1 MAPNMPQV
9 PEYHYDA
16 ASVLSLGQREHQE
29 DALAMDFP
37 IGASFG
43 FTVLADGM
51 GGHAAGDVASKIV
64 VTEVFSELMF
74 QSSDVEA
81 MASDIGE
88 VLRNA
93 ALAANDCVRAHVE
106 NNPET
111 DGMGSTLLAPVLVNE
126 NLYWISI
133 GDSPLLLFRGGKL
146 IQLNEDH
153 SMAPQIDLM
162 VAAGAITEDAAANHP
177 DRNCLTSVLF
187 GDEIEAIDCRAEPFA
202 MEDGDILIAASDG
215 LQFLEDAEILA
226 TLKMNLAKP
235 AAEIAKSL
243 LDQLTALDD
252 PAQDNVSFTVIK
264 TKTSAVDALSQLA
277 ADLVRAS
284 ELENEETRLQA
295 VAQDEPET
303 VDFNTAFV
311 ARAAP

>member
-1 MAPNMPQV
+1 MALTMPQV
-9 PEYHYDA
+9 PEFHYDA
-16 ASVLSLGQREHQE
+16 ASVLSLGQRDHQE

-37 IGASFG
+37 IGSSFG

-74 QSSDVEA
+74 QSSDVDA
-81 MASDIGE
+81 MTDDIGM

-93 ALAANDCVRAHVE
+93 ALAANDCVRAHAE

-111 DGMGSTLLAPVLVNE
+111 DGMGSTLLAPVLVNQD
-126 NLYWISI
+126 LFWISI

-146 IQLNEDH
+146 TQLNEDH

-162 VAAGAITEDAAANHP
+162 VAAGAISEDAAANHP

-187 GDEIEAIDCRAEPFA
+187 GDEIESIDCRDEPFT

-215 LQFLEDAEILA
+215 LQFLDNREIVS
-226 TLKMNLAKP
+226 TLKANLSKP
-235 AAEIAKSL
+235 AAVIAKSL
-243 LDQLTALDD
+243 LDQLIALDD
-252 PAQDNVSFTVIK
+252 PAQDNVSYTIIK
-264 TKTSAVDALSQLA
+264 AEAAEVDAISQLA
-277 ADLVRAS
+277 AELVRAA
-284 ELENEETRLQA
+284 EEDDDSALADATA
-295 VAQDEPET
+295 SGTEPSVE
-303 VDFNTAFV
+303 FNSIMA
-311 ARAAP
+311 ARAAQ

>member
-1 MAPNMPQV
+1 MSQV
-9 PEYHYDA
+9 PEFKYDA

-37 IGASFG
+37 IGAPFG

-74 QSSDVEA
+74 QSSDVDA
-81 MASDIGE
+81 MMADIGE

-93 ALAANDCVRAHVE
+93 ALAANDCVRAHAE
-106 NNPET
+106 SNPET

-126 NLYWISI
+126 KLFWISI

-146 IQLNEDH
+146 SQLNEDH

-187 GDEIEAIDCRAEPFA
+187 GDEIEAIDCRDEPFI

-215 LQFLEDAEILA
+215 LQFLDEHEIVS
-226 TLKMNLAKP
+226 TLKQNLSKP
-235 AAEIAKSL
+235 AATIAKSL
-243 LDQLTALDD
+243 LDQLEALDD

-264 TKTSAVDALSQLA
+264 TEAATQDALSQLA
-277 ADLVRAS
+277 AELVRAAEEDDDEAFEEASGRS
-284 ELENEETRLQA
+284 EA
-295 VAQDEPET
+295 EP
-303 VDFNTAFV
+303 VDFGAV
-311 ARAAP
+311 VAARAAP

>member
-1 MAPNMPQV
+1 MPQA
-9 PEYHYDA
+9 PEFQYDA
-16 ASVLSLGQREHQE
+16 ASVLSLGQRDHQE

-37 IGASFG
+37 IGNPFG

-74 QSSDVEA
+74 QSSDVDA
-81 MASDIGE
+81 MAENIGP
-88 VLRNA
+88 VLKNA

-111 DGMGSTLLAPVLVNE
+111 EGMGSTLLAPVIVNE
-126 NLYWISI
+126 KLFWISI
-133 GDSPLLLFRGGKL
+133 GDSPLLLYRDGKL
-146 IQLNEDH
+146 SQLNEDH

-187 GDEIEAIDCRAEPFA
+187 GDEIEAIDCPEEPFIL
-202 MEDGDILIAASDG
+202 EDGDILIAASDG
-215 LQFLEDAEILA
+215 LQFLENSEILF
-226 TLKMNLAKP
+226 TLKQNLSKP
-235 AAEIAKSL
+235 AASIAKSL
-243 LDQLTALDD
+243 LDQLIALDD

-264 TKTSAVDALSQLA
+264 AEAAVADALSQLA
-277 ADLVRAS
+277 AELVRAA
-284 ELENEETRLQA
+284 EA
-295 VAQDEPET
+295 DEDDALTDAAARDEVEP
-303 VDFNTAFV
+303 VDFEAIV
-311 ARAAP
+311 AARAAQ

>member
-1 MAPNMPQV
+1 MSQV
-9 PEYHYDA
+9 PEFQYDA

-37 IGASFG
+37 IGTPFG

-74 QSSDVEA
+74 QSSDVDA
-81 MASDIGE
+81 MAADIGE

-93 ALAANDCVRAHVE
+93 ALAANDCVRAHAE
-106 NNPET
+106 SNPET
-111 DGMGSTLLAPVLVNE
+111 DGMGSTLLAPVLVNDK
-126 NLYWISI
+126 LFWISI

-146 IQLNEDH
+146 SQLNEDH

-187 GDEIEAIDCRAEPFA
+187 GDEIEAIDCREEPF
-202 MEDGDILIAASDG
+202 MLEDGDILIAASDG
-215 LQFLEDAEILA
+215 LQFLDEHEIVM
-226 TLKMNLAKP
+226 TLRQSLAKP
-235 AAEIAKSL
+235 ATEIAKSL
-243 LDQLTALDD
+243 LDQLKALDD

-264 TKTSAVDALSQLA
+264 A
-277 ADLVRAS
+277 
-284 ELENEETRLQA
+284 EA
-295 VAQDEPET
+295 VAQDTLTQLAAELVRAAEEDDDEAFEEAAIQEEPEP
-303 VDFNTAFV
+303 VDFGAV
-311 ARAAP
+311 AAVRAVP